1 MLEKNL
7 YPPSPLLDNP
17 DKIGVSAEFRKQ
29 VSKVIGSIFLF
40 FAVYILLIIASVAL
54 AVACFYAGIF
64 LIVTMPKFFTLI
76 IGAGLIAV
84 GGSVFFFLIKFIFA
98 VSRNEN
104 PGRVEIKEAS
114 QPRLFAFIRMLTEET
129 KTPFPKKIFVSPDV
143 NACVF
148 YNSSFWSMFLP
159 VRKNLEIGLGLVNSL
174 NISEFKAVLAHEFG
188 HFTQQSMKLGSFTY
202 NTNRII
208 YNMLYENSSY
218 GNFLSKWGNVSG
230 WLAFFAGI
238 TIKIAQ
244 GIQWILR
251 GMYKLIIKNY
261 YSMSREMEYHA
272 DAVAASVSGG
282 DNLISALRRLE
293 VASSCYQTAIE
304 EANVQLKEKKKS
316 KNIFGNQLVVFRSI
330 GKDYDL
336 PMGGG
341 IPEVSAQFLNSFS
354 KSRINFKDQWA
365 SHPTLEERKGKL
377 DELGL
382 RIAAVDRPAWE
393 IFDNP
398 EVLQEELTNN
408 LYPSLD
414 SVEKLE
420 HYDVKQFEQ
429 IWTNRQEGYSL
440 PEIYNG
446 FYKGRYIELR
456 EWDLNT
462 VCNSVEG
469 LKFEEIFTPAN
480 GKLHESIHSNESDLE
495 LVKAIKEKRLELKT
509 FDFDGQKYLAGQ
521 CDFVIS
527 VIQNETNHQK
537 ELLARLDKEAY
548 CYFYQYGRQA
558 KEQFRRNYEDFKT
571 ISIEY
576 EDFVE
581 VANKAINSLQ
591 PLYHGSVT
599 IGLVQSIIGDIKEI
613 YEPRLK
619 DFYRMVL
626 KENLLPGCQLKED
639 LQKFIDSNY
648 QYFLD
653 NEFLNN
659 ELNEFT
665 SLAVRLGN
673 ELSNYRFRVYK
684 KMLEEQL
691 EGLALN

>member
-1 MLEKNL
+1 MLEKSL
-7 YPPSPLLDNP
+7 YPPSPLLDDP

-40 FAVYILLIIASVAL
+40 FAVYILLIIASIAL

-84 GGSVFFFLIKFIFA
+84 GASVFFFLIKFIFA
-98 VSRNEN
+98 VSKNEN
-104 PGRVEIKEAS
+104 PGRVEITEAS
-114 QPRLFAFIRMLTEET
+114 QPRLFAFIRKLTEET

-208 YNMLYENSSY
+208 HNMLYENSSY

-282 DNLISALRRLE
+282 DNLVSALRRLE

-382 RIAAVDRPAWE
+382 RIAAVDRNAWE

-398 EVLQEELTNN
+398 EVLQEELTDN
-408 LYPSLD
+408 LYPTMNSA
-414 SVEKLE
+414 EKLE

-495 LVKAIKEKRLELKT
+495 LVKAIKEKRLEVKT
-509 FDFDGQKYLAGQ
+509 FDFDGQKYLASQ

-599 IGLVQSIIGDIKEI
+599 IGLVQSIIADIKEI
-613 YEPRLK
+613 YEPKLK

-626 KENLLPGCQLKED
+626 KENLLSGCQLKED

-659 ELNEFT
+659 ELNELT

>member
-1 MLEKNL
+1 MENSL
-7 YPPSPLLDNP
+7 YPPSPVLDNP

-29 VSKVIGSIFLF
+29 VSKVIGSIILF
-40 FAVYILLIIASVAL
+40 FIVYLLLILASVAL

-64 LIVTMPKFFTLI
+64 LIITMPKFFTLI

-98 VSRNEN
+98 VSKNEN
-104 PGRVEIKEAS
+104 PARVEIKQAN
-114 QPRLFAFIRMLTEET
+114 QPRLFAFIRKLTEET
-129 KTPFPKKIFVSPDV
+129 RTPFPKKIFISPDV

-188 HFTQQSMKLGSFTY
+188 HFSQQSMKLGSFTY

-218 GNFLSKWGNVSG
+218 GNFLSKWGNISG

-282 DNLISALRRLE
+282 DNLVSALRRLE
-293 VASSCYQTAIE
+293 VAASCYHTAIE
-304 EANVQLKEKKKS
+304 EANLQLKEKKKS
-316 KNIFGNQLVVFRSI
+316 KNIFNNQLVVFRSI
-330 GKDYDL
+330 GKDYGL
-336 PMGGG
+336 PMGEG

-354 KSRINFKDQWA
+354 QSRINFKDQWA

-377 DELGL
+377 DELDL
-382 RIAAVDRPAWE
+382 RIAAIDRTAWE

-398 EVLQEELTNN
+398 EGLQEELTNN
-408 LYPSLD
+408 LYPTMNSG
-414 SVEKLE
+414 EKLD
-420 HYDVKQFEQ
+420 HYDGKEFEQ
-429 IWTNRQEGYSL
+429 IWTNRQQGYSL

-446 FYKGRYIELR
+446 FYKGRFIELR

-480 GKLHESIHSNESDLE
+480 GKFHESIQSNESDLE
-495 LVKAIKEKRLELKT
+495 LLMAIKEKRLDLKT
-509 FDFDGQKYLAGQ
+509 FDFDGQKYLASQ
-521 CDFVIS
+521 CDEVIR

-537 ELLARLDKEAY
+537 EALAKLDKEAY
-548 CYFYQYGRQA
+548 CYFYHNGRKA

-591 PLYHGSVT
+591 PLYHGAVT
-599 IGLVQSIIGDIKEI
+599 LGLVQSIIGDIKEI
-613 YEPRLK
+613 YEPKLK

-626 KENLLPGCQLKED
+626 KENIFCGSQLTED
-639 LQKFIDSNY
+639 LQKFIDSDY
-648 QYFLD
+648 HYFLN

-665 SLAVRLGN
+665 NLAVKLGN

-691 EGLALN
+691 EGLVLN